1 MHDLRT
7 RTSGLQ
13 EFIEF
18 HMEIDGS
25 MTVHEAHAI
34 TENIETQLYAAFPS
48 AEVLIHQE
56 PFGIDDDRLD
66 DRVS

>member
-1 MHDLRT
+1 
-7 RTSGLQ
+7 
-13 EFIEF
+13 
-18 HMEIDGS
+18 

-34 TENIETQLYAAFPS
+34 TEKIEAQLYAAFPR